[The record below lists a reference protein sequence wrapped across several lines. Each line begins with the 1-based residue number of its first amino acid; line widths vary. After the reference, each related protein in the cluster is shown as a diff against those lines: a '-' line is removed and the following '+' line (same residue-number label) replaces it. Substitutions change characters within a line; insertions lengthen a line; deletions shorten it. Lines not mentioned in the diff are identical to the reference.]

1 MLKYL
6 KNFGSFMNNSKLFAG
21 IVMIMLNILS
31 KYITVKFSKSQEA
44 FLRNYV
50 GSEIL
55 IFAVCWMGTKD
66 LFMALMMTAAFF
78 VLSQHLFHEDSKFCV
93 LPPKYRKLHKL
104 LDLDGDGN
112 VSQKEIN
119 EAVEILK
126 RAKAQKTTV
135 EREKVY
141 SYFTQNKL
149 E

>member
-1 MLKYL
+1 MLKHF
-6 KNFGSFMNNSKLFAG
+6 KNFTSFMNNSKLFAG
-21 IVMIMLNILS
+21 IVMIILNIVS

-44 FLRNYV
+44 FLRNYI

-78 VLSQHLFHEDSKFCV
+78 VLSQHLFHEESKFCV
-93 LPPKYRKLHKL
+93 LPPKFRKLHKL

-126 RAKAQKTTV
+126 RAKAQKTNV
-135 EREKVY
+135 DREKVY
-141 SYFTQNKL
+141 SYFTENKL
-149 E
+149 

>member
-1 MLKYL
+1 MLKYF

-21 IVMIMLNILS
+21 IVMIILNIAS

-78 VLSQHLFHEDSKFCV
+78 VLSQHLFHEESKFCV
-93 LPPKYRKLHKL
+93 LPPKFRKLHKL

-126 RAKAQKTTV
+126 RAKSQKTSV

>member
-6 KNFGSFMNNSKLFAG
+6 TNFGSFMNNSKLFAG
-21 IVMIMLNILS
+21 VVMIMLNILS

-66 LFMALMMTAAFF
+66 LFIALMMTAAFF
-78 VLSQHLFHEDSKFCV
+78 VLSQHLFHEESKFCV

-126 RAKAQKTTV
+126 RAKSQKTIV
-135 EREKVY
+135 EREQVY